1 MINSFC
7 KALDDLKTF
16 SKLLYDEFNQ
26 HDNFNIS
33 INEGTSE
40 HISFKI
46 RHTKN
51 LILNKL
57 LGHRDYYFYN
67 KITISFRIIKSV
79 NNFNIKCKLHCVLVD
94 ESCSPI
100 LYDNT
105 IYYDY
110 IDIKKIISKIKEL
123 DTELDNLFVE
133 KNEILFYLDDS
144 DHISD
149 KNKIKELIN
158 IEKNIDLYT
167 VGKICFL
174 LEDIFSGKKG
184 NLYDVKEIILK
195 PFVSKIN
202 LIFCH

>member
-79 NNFNIKCKLHCVLVD
+79 NNFK
-94 ESCSPI
+94 I
-100 LYDNT
+100 LAENSLLFKGEMKGV
-105 IYYDY
+105 IYANALT
-110 IDIKKIISKIKEL
+110 KIY
-123 DTELDNLFVE
+123 F
-133 KNEILFYLDDS
+133 
-144 DHISD
+144 
-149 KNKIKELIN
+149 
-158 IEKNIDLYT
+158 
-167 VGKICFL
+167 
-174 LEDIFSGKKG
+174 
-184 NLYDVKEIILK
+184 
-195 PFVSKIN
+195 
-202 LIFCH
+202 